1 MLCARCNNKF
11 SPDQKYFV
19 LCRECYEEVG
29 IYADPTSSKM
39 WGAVSTLIN
48 TKLTHHDL
56 KVLADSTAFC
66 KFVSEVL
73 VEKDIDTRREW
84 LLQEA
89 NKVLKVKG
97 VEYI

>member
-39 WGAVSTLIN
+39 WSAVSTLIN
-48 TKLTHHDL
+48 TKLSHLDIKT
-56 KVLADSTAFC
+56 LADSTAFPS
-66 KFVSEVL
+66 FVREVL
-73 VEKDIDTRREW
+73 VEMDLDNKI
-84 LLQEA
+84 LYLKKCIKEA
-89 NKVLKVKG
+89 QA
-97 VEYI
+97 